1 MIIMNKNIILND
13 SKLLIVNI
21 NNVYTF
27 NMDEISSRSPKL
39 IIEEIKKM
47 SLMLDKLA
55 IINNIKDLDDNL
67 IEEYAF
73 SITRTENLIVDKN
86 NNQRTLNKYIVKLKS
101 INFTNIDE
109 LINYLQKSFTRIII
123 SLLKYC
129 DDSTEII
136 EDTIDFT
143 EI

>member
-1 MIIMNKNIILND
+1 MNKNIILND

-73 SITRTENLIVDKN
+73 SITRAENLIVDKN

-123 SLLKYC
+123 FLLKYC

-136 EDTIDFT
+136 EDTIDFM

>member
-1 MIIMNKNIILND
+1 MNKNIILND